1 MKKKYKN
8 FIAFTLSEMM
18 IVLLIISVIS
28 AATLPAITSRDEVK
42 VDETVQQGSTVNIA
56 SNWMPDSTY
65 TKGYYYRKNNATQIV
80 IGPNLASSTS
90 FNRTSANN
98 TYGMATLVLNRAEKI
113 TMSTEQRIYANSDI
127 AFYNKFGE
135 YKGGL
140 GFDLQKNLS
149 IGKYAGQV
157 KTIFTA
163 RGSYDNVS
171 IGYYSSANQTNA
183 SEQNT
188 TIGAYAGYGVSQVA
202 QSVIIGPY
210 ARNFDLSI
218 APNVIIGSHAVE
230 NSKISSASVVPPSY
244 YISIGAYSGYSSSI
258 GGSNNINVGY
268 YAGAGIG
275 YSGSPSS
282 YAVTNIGAYAGYGAT
297 NTFSES
303 SSVENIGY
311 FAGAK
316 STNTSDLS
324 NTNIGYYAGYGVI
337 RYENINIGQY
347 AGTASSGSVIARNDI
362 NIGKFAGRIR
372 GNSGNSVNIGNYAG
386 LRTSSSD
393 SNSRHNIINIGR
405 YAGAGSDVFS
415 GYSSVNIGEYAGYNA
430 SGTANVFIG
439 YYAGAG
445 SSGSNNIVLGSN
457 TLSNP
462 TSKSISGNYNVL
474 IGCTPSSSLSGDYS
488 YCVGA
493 GSYLKDLTDTSSS
506 YIWTGTS
513 ASRPANLARQMFFAP
528 PGIKMASSVGFSNTA
543 ILLYAKYVAS
553 PQSFI
558 TRFSD
563 RRIKENIK
571 ETKYGIDKLRNIAVY
586 QYKMI
591 GSPEPHIGVIAQE
604 VIKHYPY
611 AVTKAPETIKKGG
624 YYTVNADWF
633 IYSLVQSV
641 KDVDKFVNDLNSDL
655 SKNILK
661 ISTLIQKTVKLENK
675 LNLIAKSQQE
685 TNKQLTEMEKI
696 LVKMERK

>member
-1 MKKKYKN
+1 MKKNYKN

-42 VDETVQQGSTVNIA
+42 VDETVQQGTTVSIA
-56 SNWMPDSTY
+56 SNWMPDTTY
-65 TKGYYYRKNNATQIV
+65 TKGYYYRKNNATQVV
-80 IGPNLASSTS
+80 IGSNLASSTTA
-90 FNRTSANN
+90 NRTSADN
-98 TYGMATLVLNRAEKI
+98 TYGMATLVLNRAKKI
-113 TMSTEQRIYANSDI
+113 TASNQQRIYANSDI
-127 AFYNKFGE
+127 AFYNKSGIH
-135 YKGGL
+135 KGGL
-140 GFDLQKNLS
+140 GFDFMKNIS

-157 KTIFTA
+157 KTIFDA
-163 RGSYDNVS
+163 RNSTDCIS
-171 IGYYSSANQTNA
+171 IGYYASANQTIA
-183 SEQNT
+183 SEENT
-188 TIGAYAGYGVSQVA
+188 IIGTYAGYGIYPVA

-210 ARNFDLSI
+210 TRNFNLSI
-218 APNVIIGSHAVE
+218 APNIIIGSHAVE
-230 NSKISSASVVPPSY
+230 NSTVSGSVVPPSY
-244 YISIGAYSGYSSSI
+244 YISIGAYSGYSSNI
-258 GGSNNINVGY
+258 GSSNSINVGA
-268 YAGAGIG
+268 YAGAGASRTASNFS
-275 YSGSPSS
+275 YS
-282 YAVTNIGAYAGYGAT
+282 VTNIGAYAGYGASP
-297 NTFSES
+297 NLSDK
-303 SSVENIGY
+303 SSVENIGF

-316 STNTSDLS
+316 SKNTSDSS
-324 NTNIGYYAGYGVI
+324 NTNIGNYAGYGVI
-337 RYENINIGQY
+337 RFENINIGRNT
-347 AGTASSGSVIARNDI
+347 GTASSGSLIAMNDI

-372 GNSGNSVNIGNYAG
+372 GNSSNSVNIGNYAG
-386 LRTSSSD
+386 LRTNSSD
-393 SNSRHNIINIGR
+393 SNRRHNIINIGR
-405 YAGAGSDVFS
+405 YAGAGSNVFS
-415 GYSSVNIGEYAGYNA
+415 GYSSINIGEYAGYDS

-445 SSGSNNIVLGSN
+445 SSGNYNIVIGSN

-462 TSKSISGNYNVL
+462 ASKSISGNYNVL

-493 GSYLKDLTDTSSS
+493 GSYLKDLTSTSGS

-513 ASRPANLARQMFFAP
+513 ASRPASLTRQMFFAP
-528 PGIKMASSVGFSNTA
+528 PGIKMASSVGFSSTA

-558 TRFSD
+558 TKFSD

-571 ETKYGIDKLRNIAVY
+571 ATKYGIDKLRNIAVY

-604 VIKHYPY
+604 VMKHYPY
-611 AVTKAPETIKKGG
+611 AVTKAPESIKKGG
-624 YYTVNADWF
+624 YYTVNADWL

-641 KDVDKFVNDLNSDL
+641 KDVDKFVSDLNSDL

-661 ISTLIQKTVKLENK
+661 MSALIQKTVKLENK

-685 TNKQLTEMEKI
+685 TNKQLIEMEKI

>member
-1 MKKKYKN
+1 MKKNYKN

-42 VDETVQQGSTVNIA
+42 VDETVQQGSTVSIA
-56 SNWMPDSTY
+56 SNWMPDTTY

-80 IGPNLASSTS
+80 IGSNLASSTTA
-90 FNRTSANN
+90 NRTSADS
-98 TYGMATLVLNRAEKI
+98 TYGMATLVLNRAKQI
-113 TMSTEQRIYANSDI
+113 TASDQQRIYANSDI
-127 AFYNKFGE
+127 AFYNKSGE
-135 YKGGL
+135 HKGGL
-140 GFDLQKNLS
+140 GFDLQRNLS

-157 KTIFTA
+157 KSIFSA

-183 SEQNT
+183 SEQS
-188 TIGAYAGYGVSQVA
+188 TIIGTYAGYGVSPIA

-210 ARNFDLSI
+210 TRNFNLSI
-218 APNVIIGSHAVE
+218 APNVIIGSHALE
-230 NSKISSASVVPPSY
+230 GSTTLQIPPSY
-244 YISIGAYSGYSSSI
+244 YIGMGAYSAYSTTLL
-258 GGSNNINVGY
+258 GPNCINVGY
-268 YAGAGIG
+268 YAGAKI
-275 YSGSPSS
+275 PSSSNYS
-282 YAVTNIGAYAGYGAT
+282 YAVTNIGAYAGYASS
-297 NTFSES
+297 FSTLLDK
-303 SSVENIGY
+303 SSVENIG
-311 FAGAK
+311 FWAGAN
-316 STNTSDLS
+316 STNNDVTSILS
-324 NTNIGYYAGYGVI
+324 NVNIGYYAGYGGT
-337 RYENINIGQY
+337 RYENINIGRQ
-347 AGTASSGSVIARNDI
+347 AGFPSSGSVTAYSDV
-362 NIGKFAGRIR
+362 NIGTSAGKIR
-372 GNSGNSVNIGNYAG
+372 GNSGNNVNIGSSAG
-386 LRTSSSD
+386 NRTSSSD
-393 SNSRHNIINIGR
+393 GNSRHYNINIGR
-405 YAGAGSDVFS
+405 LAGAGSNFFS
-415 GYSSVNIGEYAGYNA
+415 GYSSVNIGEYSGYNA

-445 SSGSNNIVLGSN
+445 SSGSHNIVIGSN

-462 TSKSISGNYNVL
+462 TSKGISGNYNVL

-493 GSYLKDLTDTSSS
+493 GSYLKDLTSTSGS

-513 ASRPANLARQMFFAP
+513 ASRPASLTRQMFFAP
-528 PGIKMASSVGFSNTA
+528 PGIKMASSVGFSSTA

-563 RRIKENIK
+563 KRIKENIK
-571 ETKYGIDKLRNIAVY
+571 ATKYGIDKLRNIAVY

-604 VIKHYPY
+604 VMKYYPY
-611 AVTKAPETIKKGG
+611 AVTKAPDSIKKGG

-641 KDVDKFVNDLNSDL
+641 KDVDKFVTDLNSDL
-655 SKNILK
+655 SKNVLK

-696 LVKMERK
+696 LVRMERK